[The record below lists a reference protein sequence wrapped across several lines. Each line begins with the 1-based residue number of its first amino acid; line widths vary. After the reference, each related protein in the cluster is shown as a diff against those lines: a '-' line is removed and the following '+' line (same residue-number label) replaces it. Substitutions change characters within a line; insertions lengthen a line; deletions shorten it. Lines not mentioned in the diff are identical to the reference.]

1 MGEVVIYPRKFFVR
15 VEHIPTGIT
24 VSKMSSSQLKA
35 KEKCMQ
41 ELEELVSQYDNQNKF
56 DFEERTIANEE
67 TSKA

>member
-1 MGEVVIYPRKFFVR
+1 MIEPKDLKVDIINKPMGEVVIYPRKFFVR

-41 ELEELVSQYDNQNKF
+41 ELEELVSQYDN
-56 DFEERTIANEE
+56 
-67 TSKA
+67 